1 MQAGGQDM
9 LENLEAD
16 FPEHKRRASGAP
28 HALDGIRVVDFS
40 HFIAGPL
47 ATMILADMGAEV
59 IKVEAPVRGDDA
71 RRYPPMH
78 PQLDQ
83 GAPFVWSNRNK
94 KSIALDLKSP
104 QGLALARDLVCR
116 ADVLVENFSSGV
128 MRRLGLD
135 HETCLALNPR
145 LVYCSVAAYSRE
157 GAFAD
162 RFGFDP
168 IAQAESGFVS
178 MNGYPDREGVR
189 ALSPV
194 MDISTAMM
202 VGNAVLGALLA
213 RERLGRGQ
221 RVEVSLF
228 DTAVLMTG
236 YATMQSLFT
245 GKEPQRSG
253 NTAPTPAPR
262 APSAPATAPSTST
275 AATTES
281 SSGSWGRCW
290 NVRTWPPMRITPRVP
305 CASGI
310 GSACSPSS
318 TKRSRGTTGRTGRLA
333 CAPPA
338 CPTDW
343 CARWARRS
351 ARPRRATTN
360 SSPASPIRC
369 SAGFRTCACRS
380 ATPPRPWPIRWRPRR
395 WGSIRR
401 RSCGTLLAWT
411 NGRSPNWSAP
421 VPSVL
426 QPQPQPQPCRAR
438 WTATRCPHLDFNPA
452 RPAAAARI
460 HNQETTMTLHTRRSA
475 LRMLAAGGAP
485 LPWGFPP
492 SASRGGVSLPVI
504 RIVVPYPAGGTTDQL
519 ARAIAQPMREVLG
532 QTVIV
537 ENKPGAGG
545 TIGTDYVAKQPAD
558 GYTLVFGNS
567 GPSATAGLMRKLPY
581 DPQKDFRPIS
591 GVMRVP
597 MILAVPADSPHKS
610 VAEFVAWARSRG
622 DKVNYGSTGVGGGS
636 HLYSEYFNELAGT
649 RFQHIPY
656 TGAPPL
662 LTAFAGGQVQMA
674 FVTGLDGAAMVQ
686 AGKIRYLAVASPKR
700 TPVLPDLP
708 AIAEAVPGFQAVG
721 WFGVLAPAGV
731 PDPVAQKLSST
742 IAAVVRR
749 PEVSKFLT
757 DRNVEP
763 WGSTQ
768 EELGRT
774 IEGEIAQWGPLV
786 KKFNITV

>member
-59 IKVEAPVRGDDA
+59 IKVEAPVRGDDL

-162 RFGFDP
+162 RVGFDP

-253 NTAPTPAPR
+253 NTAPDTCPSGAFRASDRTFYINSGNDRIFQRLMGQVLERPDVAADADYATGPLRTRHRERLFAFLDEAFARHDWAHWQARMRAAGVPCGLVRTVGEAIRSPEARDHELVTRIPHPVLGWVPNVRLPIRYAATPMADPV
-262 APSAPATAPSTST
+262 AAPALGQHTQEVLRDALGLDERQI
-275 AATTES
+275 AE
-281 SSGSWGRCW
+281 
-290 NVRTWPPMRITPRVP
+290 
-305 CASGI
+305 
-310 GSACSPSS
+310 
-318 TKRSRGTTGRTGRLA
+318 LE
-333 CAPPA
+333 
-338 CPTDW
+338 
-343 CARWARRS
+343 
-351 ARPRRATTN
+351 RAG
-360 SSPASPIRC
+360 AF
-369 SAGFRTCACRS
+369 G
-380 ATPPRPWPIRWRPRR
+380 
-395 WGSIRR
+395 
-401 RSCGTLLAWT
+401 
-411 NGRSPNWSAP
+411 
-421 VPSVL
+421 
-426 QPQPQPQPCRAR
+426 
-438 WTATRCPHLDFNPA
+438 
-452 RPAAAARI
+452 PAAAA
-460 HNQETTMTLHTRRSA
+460 
-475 LRMLAAGGAP
+475 AAA
-485 LPWGFPP
+485 
-492 SASRGGVSLPVI
+492 
-504 RIVVPYPAGGTTDQL
+504 
-519 ARAIAQPMREVLG
+519 
-532 QTVIV
+532 
-537 ENKPGAGG
+537 
-545 TIGTDYVAKQPAD
+545 
-558 GYTLVFGNS
+558 
-567 GPSATAGLMRKLPY
+567 
-581 DPQKDFRPIS
+581 
-591 GVMRVP
+591 
-597 MILAVPADSPHKS
+597 
-610 VAEFVAWARSRG
+610 
-622 DKVNYGSTGVGGGS
+622 
-636 HLYSEYFNELAGT
+636 
-649 RFQHIPY
+649 
-656 TGAPPL
+656 
-662 LTAFAGGQVQMA
+662 
-674 FVTGLDGAAMVQ
+674 
-686 AGKIRYLAVASPKR
+686 
-700 TPVLPDLP
+700 
-708 AIAEAVPGFQAVG
+708 AVPG
-721 WFGVLAPAGV
+721 PMDR
-731 PDPVAQKLSST
+731 DPVPAS
-742 IAAVVRR
+742 
-749 PEVSKFLT
+749 
-757 DRNVEP
+757 
-763 WGSTQ
+763 
-768 EELGRT
+768 
-774 IEGEIAQWGPLV
+774 
-786 KKFNITV
+786 